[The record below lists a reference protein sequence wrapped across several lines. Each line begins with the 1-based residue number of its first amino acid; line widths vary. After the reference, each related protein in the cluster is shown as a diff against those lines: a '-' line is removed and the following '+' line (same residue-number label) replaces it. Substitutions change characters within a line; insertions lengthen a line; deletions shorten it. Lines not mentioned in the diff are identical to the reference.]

1 MITQKGKPL
10 TFYYQKLPNVQLN
23 YTTTEKQLQSI
34 FKTMKEFQNVLLEHK
49 IEVIV
54 NHENL
59 TYEAIEI
66 TSQRAKL
73 WKSLI

>member
-1 MITQKGKPL
+1 M
-10 TFYYQKLPNVQLN
+10 QLN
-23 YTTTEKQLQSI
+23 YTMTEKELQI
-34 FKTMKEFQNVLLEHK
+34 IVETIKEFQNVLLEHK
-49 IEVIV
+49 IEVFV

>member
-1 MITQKGKPL
+1 M
-10 TFYYQKLPNVQLN
+10 
-23 YTTTEKQLQSI
+23 TEKELQI
-34 FKTMKEFQNVLLEHK
+34 IVETIKEFQNVLLEHK
-49 IEVIV
+49 IEVFV